1 MMRGHKPDYYQ
12 AETPE
17 ELLVFLMGVYDWYPE
32 GYEDEAE
39 GSIGSLL
46 DDQIK
51 ALLPELHQM
60 KVAKELTR
68 LYEKLGEEEYYR
80 RLGICVAPGEEE

>member
-32 GYEDEAE
+32 EIKWDEISQMIERPWEHREEAWQAFIE
-39 GSIGSLL
+39 G
-46 DDQIK
+46 K
-51 ALLPELHQM
+51 ALDEVWEL
-60 KVAKELTR
+60 
-68 LYEKLGEEEYYR
+68 LGRKNENLE
-80 RLGICVAPGEEE
+80 V